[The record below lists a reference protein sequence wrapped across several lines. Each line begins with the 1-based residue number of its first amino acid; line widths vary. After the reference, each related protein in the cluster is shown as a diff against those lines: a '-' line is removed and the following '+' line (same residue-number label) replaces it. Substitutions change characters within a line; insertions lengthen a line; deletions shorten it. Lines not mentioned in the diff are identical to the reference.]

1 MGGIPPPPLIM
12 AEHHYY
18 EILGQPYT
26 ASDIDLKRAYRKLAL
41 KFHPDKQADEAAAA
55 AASEK
60 FQWVQRAYT
69 VLSDRTRRQAYNDL
83 ITHAWR
89 VELGV
94 VE

>member
-1 MGGIPPPPLIM
+1 MARRRNARGIHSEFYDLL
-12 AEHHYY
+12 EVKQ
-18 EILGQPYT
+18 E
-26 ASDIDLKRAYRKLAL
+26 ASDDDIRRSFKRLAL